1 MLSAVVS
8 NPGANGTICE
18 TNGAGAKDSTLC
30 PASRGMGNIRTARP
44 GTDQIDRFTW
54 YHLNGQAAST
64 DTLGWLCC
72 DRSSIRR
79 PVPKKAAYGKTHRSP
94 SVLGGTLRL
103 RWSGPHPFLWMRPM
117 GVWQLCLTRPMERL
131 NDLGTCPRRQ
141 ACRSGTSKGSGWTAC
156 LTGAGAFAA
165 EFHRPW
171 S

>member
-18 TNGAGAKDSTLC
+18 TNGAGAKDSPLC

-79 PVPKKAAYGKTHRSP
+79 PVPKKRHTVR
-94 SVLGGTLRL
+94 
-103 RWSGPHPFLWMRPM
+103 
-117 GVWQLCLTRPMERL
+117 
-131 NDLGTCPRRQ
+131 
-141 ACRSGTSKGSGWTAC
+141 
-156 LTGAGAFAA
+156 LTGARAYWGERSGSGGPARTPFSGCA
-165 EFHRPW
+165 PW
-171 S
+171 GYGNFVSRGLWKG